1 MSRKNT
7 HIALKIIGVII
18 MLIAFPIVTES
29 KPWYYSVLLFDI
41 GLVLAMIP
49 KFPKLKEK
57 YFPKKSHQ

>member
-1 MSRKNT
+1 MSKKNIQ
-7 HIALKIIGVII
+7 IALKIVGVII
-18 MLIAFPIVTES
+18 MLIAFPIVPES

-41 GLVLAMIP
+41 GLVLVIIS